1 MKLFYTLP
9 GKVWWIHNFLDY
21 NMYKGIYTA
30 IIREREKINLRT
42 TKDFWEDSLL
52 KNIRPP
58 KRVQVSDYK
67 PFESLKTLVTH
78 NPYLQLKPTDYQN
91 EMTTTIHYMEKGS
104 GIQWHDDTK
113 WTYGATYY
121 LNKNWSSDWG
131 GEFMF
136 ADKTSHGFLPVV
148 ANSLA
153 VVKSPFVHKVNTVLS
168 PIMPRMS
175 IQIFMR

>member
-1 MKLFYTLP
+1 MKLAYQIPNKLY
-9 GKVWWIHNFLDY
+9 WIHDFLDY

-30 IIREREKINLRT
+30 IIKERDKINLST
-42 TKDFWEDSLL
+42 TKGFWEDNLH
-52 KNIRPP
+52 KNIRAP

-67 PFESLKTLVTH
+67 PFENLKTLVTH
-78 NPYLQLKPTDYQN
+78 NQYLQLKPADYQN
-91 EMTTTIHYMEKGS
+91 EMTTTIHYMERGA
-104 GIQWHDDTK
+104 GIQWHSDTK
-113 WTYGATYY
+113 WTYGITYY

-136 ADKTSHGFLPVV
+136 ADKVSHGFFPVV

-153 VVKSPFVHKVNTVLS
+153 VVKSPFAHKVNPVLS